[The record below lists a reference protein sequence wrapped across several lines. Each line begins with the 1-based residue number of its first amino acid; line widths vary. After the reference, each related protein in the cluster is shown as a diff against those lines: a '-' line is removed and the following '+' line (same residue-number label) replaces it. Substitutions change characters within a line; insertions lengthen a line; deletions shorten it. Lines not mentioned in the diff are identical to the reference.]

1 MQAIRQALDERDHG
15 GVRVGTV
22 DKIQGQ
28 QAPVVIVSMTTSAIG
43 DIPRG
48 IDFLLNRNRV
58 NVAVS
63 RGQWLAVVI
72 RSAELTQ
79 YMPMSPWGL
88 LELGAFIGLCRGE
101 S

>member
-1 MQAIRQALDERDHG
+1 M
-15 GVRVGTV
+15 GTV

-28 QAPVVIVSMTTSAIG
+28 QAPVVIVSMTASAIG

-48 IDFLLNRNRV
+48 VDFLLNRNRV

-88 LELGAFIGLCRGE
+88 LELGALIGLCRGE